1 MPSTPPPPSP
11 VPVPVPDAEIEA
23 LNLAPVAKA
32 AAYALKKAQP
42 SVKFTSGRR
51 GLADQV
57 RAMAGNVVLDRSWIG
72 TTYKDSPLCRRLQAW
87 VNSHPQAKTKDDIAA
102 GLRSVFTA
110 ATQAEVG
117 SFSKHLSGEAFDV
130 QPVVPDTNNIMAT
143 IRGLDGLE
151 LFLDKEGQL
160 LRWHAQFKTPPA

>member
-1 MPSTPPPPSP
+1 MPSTPPPP
-11 VPVPVPDAEIEA
+11 VIDAEIEA

-57 RAMAGNVVLDRSWIG
+57 RAMASNVVQDRSWIG

-87 VNSHPQAKTKDDIAA
+87 VNSHPLAKTKDEVAV
-102 GLRSVFTA
+102 GLTSVFTA

-130 QPVVPDTNNIMAT
+130 QPVVPDTDKIMVT
-143 IRGLDGLE
+143 IRGLAGLE
-151 LFLDKEGQL
+151 LFLEKEGQL
-160 LRWHAQFKTPPA
+160 VRWHTQFKTPPA

>member
-1 MPSTPPPPSP
+1 MPSTPLPPSVDP
-11 VPVPVPDAEIEA
+11 EIEA

-32 AAYALKKAQP
+32 AAYALKQAQP
-42 SVKFTSGRR
+42 SVRFTSGRR

-57 RAMAGNVVLDRSWIG
+57 RAMASNVVLDRSWIG

-87 VNSHPQAKTKDDIAA
+87 VSDHPLVKTKDDIGA
-102 GLRSVFTA
+102 GLSSVFEA

-130 QPVVPDTNNIMAT
+130 QPVVPDTQDIMAT
-143 IRGLDGLE
+143 IRGLAGLE
-151 LFLDKEGQL
+151 LFLEKEGQL
-160 LRWHAQFKTPPA
+160 VRWHAQFKTPAA

>member
-1 MPSTPPPPSP
+1 MPSTPPPTVTVSD
-11 VPVPVPDAEIEA
+11 PDIEA
-23 LNLAPVAKA
+23 LNLAPVARA
-32 AAYALKKAQP
+32 AAYALKKTQP

-57 RAMAGNVVLDRSWIG
+57 RAMASNVVLDRSWIG

-87 VNSHPQAKTKDDIAA
+87 VDAHPQAKSKDDLAA
-102 GLRSVFTA
+102 GLTAVFAA

-130 QPVVPDTNNIMAT
+130 QPVVPDNQNIIAT
-143 IRGLDGLE
+143 IRGLAGLE
-151 LFLDKEGQL
+151 LFLEKEGNL
-160 LRWHAQFKTPPA
+160 VRWHAQFKTPAA

>member
-1 MPSTPPPPSP
+1 MISTTPAP
-11 VPVPVPDAEIEA
+11 VTDAEIEA

-57 RAMAGNVVLDRSWIG
+57 RAMASNVVQDRSWIG

-87 VNSHPQAKTKDDIAA
+87 VNSHPLAKTKDEVAV
-102 GLRSVFTA
+102 GLTSVFTA

-130 QPVVPDTNNIMAT
+130 QPVVPDTDKIMVT
-143 IRGLDGLE
+143 IRGLAGLE
-151 LFLDKEGQL
+151 LFLEKEGQL
-160 LRWHAQFKTPPA
+160 VRWHTQFKTPPA

>member
-1 MPSTPPPPSP
+1 MISTTPAP
-11 VPVPVPDAEIEA
+11 VTDAEIEA

-57 RAMAGNVVLDRSWIG
+57 RAMASNVVLDRSWIG

-87 VNSHPQAKTKDDIAA
+87 VNSHPLAKTKDEVAV
-102 GLRSVFTA
+102 GLTSVFTA

-130 QPVVPDTNNIMAT
+130 QPVVPDTDKIMVT
-143 IRGLDGLE
+143 IRGLAGLE
-151 LFLDKEGQL
+151 LFLEKEGQL
-160 LRWHAQFKTPPA
+160 VRWHTQFKTPPA